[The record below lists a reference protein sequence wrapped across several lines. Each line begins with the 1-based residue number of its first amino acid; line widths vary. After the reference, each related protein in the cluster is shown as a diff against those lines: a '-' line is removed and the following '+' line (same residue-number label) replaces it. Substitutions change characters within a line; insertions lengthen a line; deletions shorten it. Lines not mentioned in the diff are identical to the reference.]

1 MRAGATITSE
11 KASAMKKLPLS
22 SAAFQYVEK
31 AFGEWLDV
39 LGYAK
44 QTARGAPVH
53 AREFMHGL
61 ESEGITQVEGIEP
74 RHFKEHYQ
82 CLQQRMNQRDG
93 GALQAATLNKHR
105 QALVLF
111 AQYLRKVARHAL
123 PHIELQALTVE
134 DRDLEVLS
142 VEQVRKLFALCEDPE
157 AWAERSRSPAHY
169 TMKNH
174 AEALAQRDR
183 ALLVIFYGCGLR
195 RNEGHHL
202 DVGDVDLD
210 RRCVHVRKGKARK
223 ERFVPFNA
231 TNARYLEEWIHEGR
245 LQLIRAKTE
254 GALFVTVNGKRQ
266 GDQSIAIRL
275 EALQR
280 RSDDERMKERPIT
293 LHGLRHS
300 IATHL
305 LQSGM
310 SLEMIARF
318 LGHSSLESTQIY
330 THLIEDDGNV
340 R

>member
-142 VEQVRKLFALCEDPE
+142 VEQVRKLFALCSEPYE
-157 AWAERSRSPAHY
+157 GVRHG
-169 TMKNH
+169 
-174 AEALAQRDR
+174 EALAQRDR

-195 RNEGHHL
+195 RNEGYHL

-210 RRCVHVRKGKARK
+210 RGCVQVRKGKAPK